1 MRMKR
6 IVITGATSMIGV
18 ALTEECIRN
27 GVEVCAVI
35 RKDSAKKGRLPASP
49 LVHPIYCSLE
59 EMETL
64 PEKVTVSC
72 DTFYHIAWGNTGV
85 NRNKS
90 TVLQSRNIEYTLQA
104 LQAAKDLG
112 CGRFIGA
119 GSQAEYGV
127 LDLESIG
134 PDAPEHPTTP
144 YGVSKLAAGKLAF
157 LRARELG
164 IECIWPRIFS
174 VYGIYDK
181 ETSMIS
187 DSIRKMLRGEET
199 SFTPAGQRWDYLYS
213 EDAGRAFYLIGE
225 RGRDG
230 AVYCV
235 GSGQARR
242 LSEFISQMRDAVD
255 PAIRPG
261 IGRRPYLPE
270 AVMNLCADIRT
281 LKEDTGFEPAF
292 SFEEGIRRTVEWLR
306 RTMR

>member
-64 PEKVTVSC
+64 PEKVTASC

-242 LSEFISQMRDAVD
+242 LSEFIGQMRDAVD

-261 IGRRPYLPE
+261 RRK
-270 AVMNLCADIRT
+270 R
-281 LKEDTGFEPAF
+281 
-292 SFEEGIRRTVEWLR
+292 
-306 RTMR
+306 